1 MFNEFMRWQAG
12 WWQTRDQL
20 VTDDALQE
28 GLRAYANHQAA
39 LREALHSHAQY
50 LWQFCNGWE
59 AKRQA
64 PTDIRWFVNI
74 IRPSHAPWS
83 SFVGDFRNDLS
94 EVSEPDNDPLTDPE
108 EGW

>member
-1 MFNEFMRWQAG
+1 M
-12 WWQTRDQL
+12 WWQTRDRL

-28 GLRAYANHQAA
+28 GLRAYANHQGA
-39 LREALHSHAQY
+39 LREALCSRAQY
-50 LWQFCNGWE
+50 LWRFCNEWE

-74 IRPSHAPWS
+74 IRLSHAPWS
-83 SFVGDFRNDLS
+83 SFVGEFRNDLS
-94 EVSEPDNDPLTDPE
+94 QVSEPDNDPLTDPE